1 MCKEFVKEVSTKN
14 RYNNFL
20 EVVEIIIEYSNNY
33 GSGTRENNF
42 WDWMLIIPINLA
54 VATNGFFAGVET
66 KSNESVQELLL
77 YLLQMNP
84 VTLKTIYDNDGILGV
99 TRYGAVALR
108 RALTSPR
115 SNYYYK
121 YKKYYTHIDSL
132 TSAVTYDEMESGET
146 IPSKHLYNLPND
158 ITNSYQWTSLEKI
171 DEALDSFSWY
181 DTKVFQLYYYE
192 GNTLDSLAKKTGISR
207 NSLFTTIDKVRTE
220 LKNKLSE

>member
-1 MCKEFVKEVSTKN
+1 MTEIYLEISKLSDKFRTMAYGLNPDENEV
-14 RYNNFL
+14 
-20 EVVEIIIEYSNNY
+20 
-33 GSGTRENNF
+33 
-42 WDWMLIIPINLA
+42 
-54 VATNGFFAGVET
+54 
-66 KSNESVQELLL
+66 NEAVQELMI
-77 YLLQMNP
+77 YFLQMNP
-84 VTLKTIYDNDGILGV
+84 ETLKAIYEKDGIDGV

-132 TSAVTYDEMESGET
+132 TSAVTYDAIVSELQGQFNY
-146 IPSKHLYNLPND
+146 KHLYNMPNELVD
-158 ITNSYQWTSLEKI
+158 DYQWTSLEKI
-171 DEALDSFSWY
+171 DKALDSFSWY

-220 LKNKLSE
+220 LKHKLSENK

>member
-1 MCKEFVKEVSTKN
+1 MTEIYLEISKLSDKFRTMAYGLNPDKNEV
-14 RYNNFL
+14 
-20 EVVEIIIEYSNNY
+20 
-33 GSGTRENNF
+33 
-42 WDWMLIIPINLA
+42 
-54 VATNGFFAGVET
+54 
-66 KSNESVQELLL
+66 NEAVQELML
-77 YLLQMNP
+77 YLLQANTD
-84 VTLKTIYDNDGILGV
+84 VIKKIYDKDGIQGI

-158 ITNSYQWTSLEKI
+158 ITSSYQWTSLEKI
-171 DEALDSFSWY
+171 DSALDGFTWY
-181 DTKVFQLYYYE
+181 DKKVFELYYYE
-192 GNTLDSLAKKTGISR
+192 GNTLDSLASKTGISR
-207 NSLFTTIDKVRTE
+207 NSLFTTIDKVRSE